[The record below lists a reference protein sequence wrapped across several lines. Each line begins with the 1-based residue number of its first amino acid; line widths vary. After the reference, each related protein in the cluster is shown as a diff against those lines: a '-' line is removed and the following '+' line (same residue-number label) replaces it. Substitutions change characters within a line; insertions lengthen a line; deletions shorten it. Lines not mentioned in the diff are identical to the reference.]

1 MIRLKEFRLKN
12 GFSQQELAFMVG
24 VKAST
29 ISNYEQGI
37 REPDIETMIKIAIVL
52 NVTVDE
58 LISFQEMYEKMH
70 DELNKRIQQK
80 EKEPKS

>member
-1 MIRLKEFRLKN
+1 MLRLKELRLKS

-29 ISNYEQGI
+29 ISNYEQGT

-58 LISFQEMYEKMH
+58 LISFQEKYEQLH
-70 DELNKRIQQK
+70 EELLNKIQEK

>member
-1 MIRLKEFRLKN
+1 
-12 GFSQQELAFMVG
+12 MVG

-29 ISNYEQGI
+29 ISNYEQGT

-58 LISFQEMYEKMH
+58 LISFQEKYEQLH
-70 DELNKRIQQK
+70 EELLNKIQQK
-80 EKEPKS
+80 EKESKS